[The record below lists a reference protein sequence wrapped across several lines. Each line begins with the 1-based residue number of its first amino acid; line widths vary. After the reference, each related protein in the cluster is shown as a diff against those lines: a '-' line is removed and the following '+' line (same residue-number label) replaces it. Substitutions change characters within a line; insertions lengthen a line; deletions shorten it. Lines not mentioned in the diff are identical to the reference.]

1 MTSSPDEPRVAGS
14 AAARTEGLASIL
26 SPDSPAIAQ
35 HPARV
40 VRAAGM
46 PAHTPHVPAVIVG
59 GGACG
64 MTAGIRLRDAGIDCV
79 VLERDAV
86 PGGSTALSSGFIPAA
101 ETRLQKSRGIP
112 DSLALFR
119 REIEV
124 KSHGQAA
131 PHLVLAYTEAV
142 RQAIDALEAHGI
154 TFEVADT
161 WLYPGHSV
169 HRIHCVPERTGAA
182 LLAALGRVAA
192 ARGVDVLT
200 EALVREIWV
209 AKRPEP
215 GADRSAPASVRA
227 SVAAA
232 SAAAFSDAD
241 RIVGVGYQRPDGT
254 VERLACDALI
264 LACNGYGGNPA
275 LVRELLP
282 AMADAAFGGHVGNDG
297 SAIAWGRRLGARLA
311 DLGGYQGHGSWII
324 PQGALMTWA
333 AMMEGGVQINAQ
345 GQRFHNENHG
355 YSEAAVEVLAQPGG
369 IAWNVF
375 DTSVLDLLQ
384 TFPDFVEAQAH
395 GALHSFAG
403 EAGLAAHIGCDET
416 ALHATLAAIEP
427 GVADRFGRVFK
438 RRLATPLHAVKVT
451 GSLFHTQGGL
461 DIDAQCRVLRE
472 DGTPLPNLLAAGGAA
487 RGVSGNAVWGY
498 LTGNGLLS
506 AVGGGWLAGGTVAAM
521 LAQESS
527 S

>member
-1 MTSSPDEPRVAGS
+1 MTPTPAQTQAAGS
-14 AAARTEGLASIL
+14 AASTL

-40 VRAAGM
+40 VRAAAM
-46 PAHTPHVPAVIVG
+46 PVDTPHVPAVIVG

-64 MTAGIRLRDAGIDCV
+64 MTAGIRLRDAGVDCV

-86 PGGSTALSSGFIPAA
+86 PSGSTALSSGFIPAA

-119 REIEV
+119 REIEA

-154 TFEVADT
+154 AFEVADT

-192 ARGVDVLT
+192 ARGVDLLT

-209 AKRPEP
+209 DES
-215 GADRSAPASVRA
+215 SAE
-227 SVAAA
+227 
-232 SAAAFSDAD
+232 D
-241 RIVGVGYQRPDGT
+241 RIIGVGYQRPDGSM
-254 VERLACDALI
+254 ERLACDALI

-282 AMADAAFGGHVGNDG
+282 AMAEATFGGHVGNDG

-375 DTSVLDLLQ
+375 DTPVLDLLQ
-384 TFPDFVEAQAH
+384 TFPDFVEAQAN
-395 GALHSFAG
+395 GALRSFAD

-416 ALHATLAAIEP
+416 ALRATLAAIEP
-427 GVADRFGRVFK
+427 GVADRFGRTFK
-438 RRLATPLHAVKVT
+438 RRLSSPLHAVKVT

-461 DIDAQCRVLRE
+461 DVDARCRVLRE

-487 RGVSGNAVWGY
+487 RGVSGNEVWGY

-506 AVGGGWLAGGTVAAM
+506 AVGGGWLAGGTVAEL
-521 LAQESS
+521 LATEHHA
-527 S
+527 

>member
-14 AAARTEGLASIL
+14 AAARTEGLASVL

-40 VRAAGM
+40 VRAAAM
-46 PAHTPHVPAVIVG
+46 PADTPHVPAVIVG

-86 PGGSTALSSGFIPAA
+86 PGGSTALSSGFVPAA

-119 REIEV
+119 REIEA

-131 PHLVLAYTEAV
+131 PHLVVAYTEGV

-209 AKRPEP
+209 DDSS
-215 GADRSAPASVRA
+215 AD
-227 SVAAA
+227 
-232 SAAAFSDAD
+232 D

-264 LACNGYGGNPA
+264 LACNGYGGNPG

-282 AMADAAFGGHVGNDG
+282 AMAEASFGGHVGNDG

-375 DTSVLDLLQ
+375 DTPVLDLLQ
-384 TFPDFVEAQAH
+384 TFPDFVEAQAN
-395 GALHSFAG
+395 GALRSFAD

-416 ALHATLAAIEP
+416 ALRATLAAIEP
-427 GVADRFGRVFK
+427 GVADRFGRTFK
-438 RRLATPLHAVKVT
+438 RRLAAPLHAVKVT

-461 DIDAQCRVLRE
+461 DIDEQCRVLRE

-487 RGVSGNAVWGY
+487 RGVSGNEVWGY

-506 AVGGGWLAGGTVAAM
+506 AVGGGWLAGGTAAAM

>member
-1 MTSSPDEPRVAGS
+1 
-14 AAARTEGLASIL
+14 
-26 SPDSPAIAQ
+26 
-35 HPARV
+35 
-40 VRAAGM
+40 
-46 PAHTPHVPAVIVG
+46 
-59 GGACG
+59 
-64 MTAGIRLRDAGIDCV
+64 
-79 VLERDAV
+79 
-86 PGGSTALSSGFIPAA
+86 
-101 ETRLQKSRGIP
+101 
-112 DSLALFR
+112 
-119 REIEV
+119 
-124 KSHGQAA
+124 
-131 PHLVLAYTEAV
+131 
-142 RQAIDALEAHGI
+142 
-154 TFEVADT
+154 
-161 WLYPGHSV
+161 V

-209 AKRPEP
+209 DDSS
-215 GADRSAPASVRA
+215 AD
-227 SVAAA
+227 
-232 SAAAFSDAD
+232 D

-264 LACNGYGGNPA
+264 LACNGYGGNPG

-282 AMADAAFGGHVGNDG
+282 AMAEASFGGHVGNDG

-375 DTSVLDLLQ
+375 DTPVLDLLQ
-384 TFPDFVEAQAH
+384 TFPDFVEAQAN
-395 GALHSFAG
+395 GALRSVAD

-416 ALHATLAAIEP
+416 ALRATLAAIEP
-427 GVADRFGRVFK
+427 GVPDRFGRTFK
-438 RRLATPLHAVKVT
+438 RKLAAPLHAVKVT

-461 DIDAQCRVLRE
+461 DIDEQCRVLRE

-487 RGVSGNAVWGY
+487 RGVSGNEVWGY

-506 AVGGGWLAGGTVAAM
+506 AVGGGWLAGGTVAEI
-521 LAQESS
+521 LFSPKGRLEEG
-527 S
+527 

>member
-1 MTSSPDEPRVAGS
+1 MSSAPVRAPAAGS
-14 AAARTEGLASIL
+14 APSAV

-40 VRAAGM
+40 VRAAAM
-46 PAHTPHVPAVIVG
+46 PADTPHVPAVIVG

-64 MTAGIRLRDAGIDCV
+64 MTAGIRLRDAGVDCV

-86 PGGSTALSSGFIPAA
+86 PSGSTALSSGFIPAA
-101 ETRLQKSRGIP
+101 ETRLQKSLGIP

-119 REIEV
+119 REIEA

-131 PHLVLAYTEAV
+131 PHLVVAYTEGV
-142 RQAIDALEAHGI
+142 RRAIDALEAHGI
-154 TFEVADT
+154 AFEVADT

-192 ARGVDVLT
+192 TRGVDVLT

-209 AKRPEP
+209 DESS
-215 GADRSAPASVRA
+215 AD
-227 SVAAA
+227 
-232 SAAAFSDAD
+232 D
-241 RIVGVGYQRPDGT
+241 RIIGVGYQRPDGT
-254 VERLACDALI
+254 VERLACDALV

-282 AMADAAFGGHVGNDG
+282 AMAEATFGGHVGNDG

-384 TFPDFVEAQAH
+384 TFPDFVEAQAN
-395 GALHSFAG
+395 GALRSFAD

-416 ALHATLAAIEP
+416 ALRATLAAIEP
-427 GVADRFGRVFK
+427 GVADRFGRTFK
-438 RRLATPLHAVKVT
+438 RRLSSPLHAVKVT

-461 DIDAQCRVLRE
+461 DVDARCRVLRE

-487 RGVSGNAVWGY
+487 RGVSGNEVWGY
-498 LTGNGLLS
+498 LTGNGLLT

-521 LAQESS
+521 LAQETP
-527 S
+527 

>member
-1 MTSSPDEPRVAGS
+1 MTSSSSTS
-14 AAARTEGLASIL
+14 ATKL
-26 SPDSPAIAQ
+26 SPNSPAIAQ
-35 HPARV
+35 HPAQV
-40 VRAAGM
+40 MRAQALPPG
-46 PAHTPHVPAVIVG
+46 TPHVPAVIVG

-86 PGGSTALSSGFIPAA
+86 PSGSTALSSGFIPAA
-101 ETRLQKSRGIP
+101 ETRLQKSLGIP
-112 DSLALFR
+112 DSLDLFR
-119 REIEV
+119 REIEA

-131 PHLVLAYTEAV
+131 PHLAVAYPEAV

-154 TFEVADT
+154 VFEVATT

-192 ARGVDVLT
+192 ERGVDVLT

-209 AKRPEP
+209 
-215 GADRSAPASVRA
+215 
-227 SVAAA
+227 
-232 SAAAFSDAD
+232 DAEE
-241 RIVGVGYQRPDGT
+241 RVTGLGYARPDGT
-254 VERLACDALI
+254 VERIACDALI

-282 AMADAAFGGHVGNDG
+282 AMAEATFGGHVGNDG

-333 AMMEGGVQINAQ
+333 AMMEGGVQINAR

-375 DTSVLDLLQ
+375 DAPILELLQ
-384 TFPDFVEAQAH
+384 TFPDFVEAQKN
-395 GALHSFAG
+395 GALRSFAD
-403 EAGLAAHIGCDET
+403 EAALAAHIGCDAA
-416 ALHATLAAIEP
+416 ALRATLAALQP
-427 GVADRFGRVFK
+427 GTTDAFGRHIK
-438 RRLATPLHAVKVT
+438 RPLSAPFHAVKVT

-487 RGVSGNAVWGY
+487 RGVSGNEVWGY

-506 AVGGGWLAGGTVAAM
+506 AVGGGWLAGATVAEM
-521 LAQESS
+521 LVAAQAA
-527 S
+527 

>member
-14 AAARTEGLASIL
+14 AAARTEGLASVL

-40 VRAAGM
+40 VRAAAM
-46 PAHTPHVPAVIVG
+46 PADTPHVPAVIVG

-64 MTAGIRLRDAGIDCV
+64 MTAGIRLRDAGVDCV

-86 PGGSTALSSGFIPAA
+86 PSGSTALSSGFIPAA
-101 ETRLQKSRGIP
+101 ETRLQKSLGIP

-131 PHLVLAYTEAV
+131 PHLVVAYTEGV

-209 AKRPEP
+209 DDSS
-215 GADRSAPASVRA
+215 AD
-227 SVAAA
+227 
-232 SAAAFSDAD
+232 D

-264 LACNGYGGNPA
+264 LACNGYGGNPG

-282 AMADAAFGGHVGNDG
+282 AMAEASFGGHVGNDG

-375 DTSVLDLLQ
+375 DTPVLDLLQ
-384 TFPDFVEAQAH
+384 TFPDFVEAQAN
-395 GALHSFAG
+395 GALRSFAD

-416 ALHATLAAIEP
+416 ALRATLAAIEP
-427 GVADRFGRVFK
+427 GVPDRFGRTFK
-438 RRLATPLHAVKVT
+438 RKLAAPLHAVKVT

-461 DIDAQCRVLRE
+461 DIDEQCRVLRE

-487 RGVSGNAVWGY
+487 RGVSGNEVWGY

-506 AVGGGWLAGGTVAAM
+506 AVAGGWLAGGTVAAM

>member
-14 AAARTEGLASIL
+14 AAARTEGLASVL

-40 VRAAGM
+40 VRAAAM
-46 PAHTPHVPAVIVG
+46 PADTPHVPAVIVG

-64 MTAGIRLRDAGIDCV
+64 MTAGIRLRDAGVDCV

-86 PGGSTALSSGFIPAA
+86 PSGSTALSSGFIPAA
-101 ETRLQKSRGIP
+101 ETRLQKSLGIP

-131 PHLVLAYTEAV
+131 PHLVVAYTEGV

-209 AKRPEP
+209 DDSS
-215 GADRSAPASVRA
+215 AD
-227 SVAAA
+227 
-232 SAAAFSDAD
+232 DH
-241 RIVGVGYQRPDGT
+241 IVGVGYLRPDGT

-264 LACNGYGGNPA
+264 LACNGYGGNPG

-282 AMADAAFGGHVGNDG
+282 AMAEASFGGHVGNDG

-375 DTSVLDLLQ
+375 DTPVLDLLQ
-384 TFPDFVEAQAH
+384 TFPDFVEAQAN
-395 GALHSFAG
+395 GALRSFAD

-416 ALHATLAAIEP
+416 ALRATLAAIEP
-427 GVADRFGRVFK
+427 GVPDRFGRTIK
-438 RRLATPLHAVKVT
+438 RKLAAPLHAVKVT

-461 DIDAQCRVLRE
+461 DIDEQCRVLRE

-487 RGVSGNAVWGY
+487 RGVSGNEVWGY

-506 AVGGGWLAGGTVAAM
+506 AVAGGWLAGGTVAAM